1 MLFLRVFPPCLCKA
15 KTSRRSTGDQE
26 ISLLI
31 KWLVITSTPI
41 HREESKLMR
50 LGSER
55 NLFRPFNRILNIDSV
70 LINSSLLRVS
80 NSLSF
85 IKFIARNILYILEE
99 SEKKVEGSFKLPC
112 NFVITRGEESEE
124 TEI

>member
-1 MLFLRVFPPCLCKA
+1 
-15 KTSRRSTGDQE
+15 
-26 ISLLI
+26 
-31 KWLVITSTPI
+31 
-41 HREESKLMR
+41 MR

-99 SEKKVEGSFKLPC
+99 SEKKVEGSFKLPY

>member
-1 MLFLRVFPPCLCKA
+1 
-15 KTSRRSTGDQE
+15 
-26 ISLLI
+26 
-31 KWLVITSTPI
+31 
-41 HREESKLMR
+41 MR

-85 IKFIARNILYILEE
+85 IKFIARNILYIFEE

-112 NFVITRGEESEE
+112 NFVITRGEVKKQKFKRPRKYYMQPKQKHLYKS
-124 TEI
+124 